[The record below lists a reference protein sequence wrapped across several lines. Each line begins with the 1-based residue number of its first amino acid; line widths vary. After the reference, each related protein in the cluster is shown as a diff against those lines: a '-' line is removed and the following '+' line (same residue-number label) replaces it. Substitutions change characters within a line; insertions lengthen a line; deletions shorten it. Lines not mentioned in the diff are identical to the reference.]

1 MRVLIFLSIWLV
13 IDLYSF
19 QAVKTLIYRANF
31 SNPSLYLWSFWI
43 IDITLVL
50 ILFFYGF
57 TGRFA
62 GGPNRHVNWILALS
76 MLSMLPKLV
85 MIPALLL
92 EDIFRT
98 FYFLYAKTAQVISS
112 SSNTVHFTGR
122 RKVISQLALGLASIP
137 FLGLIHGVIKGKYK
151 YQVRRVKL
159 TFENLPEVFNG
170 FTITQLS
177 DIHAGS
183 FDDRE
188 QVKRGVALANA
199 QKSDLL
205 VFTGD
210 LVNNLASEMDEWIDV
225 FDKLQAPMGK
235 FSILGNHDYGDY
247 VQWSSAEAKADNLRK
262 VKAVHKQIGFK
273 LLLNEHVKLE
283 KDGEIIQLIGV
294 ENWGKKGFVKHG
306 DLDTAT
312 HGISK
317 DSFSI
322 LLSHDPSHWEA
333 KVLDHHIPIPLT
345 LSGHTHGMQFGIEIP
360 GFRWSPSQ
368 YIYPQ
373 WAGAY
378 KQENNYLYVN
388 RGFGFLGLP
397 GRVGIFPEITVIEL
411 VRG

>member
-1 MRVLIFLSIWLV
+1 MRILIFLTIWLL

-19 QAVKTLIYRANF
+19 QAIKTLVYKSNLT
-31 SNPSLYLWSFWI
+31 NPSIYLWSFWI
-43 IDITLVL
+43 IDILLVF
-50 ILFFYGF
+50 ILFYYGF

-62 GGPNRHVNWILALS
+62 AGPNKHVNWILALS
-76 MLSMLPKLV
+76 MLSMLPKLIT
-85 MIPALLL
+85 IPPLLI
-92 EDIFRT
+92 EDIIRT
-98 FYFLYAKTAQVISS
+98 CTYLYGKVAQFITSKSEV
-112 SSNTVHFTGR
+112 VHFAKR
-122 RKVISQLALGLASIP
+122 RKFVSQLALGLASIP

-151 YQVRRVKL
+151 YQVRRVQLK
-159 TFENLPEVFNG
+159 FNDLPEAFNG
-170 FTITQLS
+170 FKLTQLS

-188 QVKRGVALANA
+188 QVKRGVQLANA
-199 QKSDLL
+199 QKSDVI

-210 LVNNLASEMDEWIDV
+210 LVNNLATEMDEWLDV
-225 FDKLQAPMGK
+225 FDKLDAPMGK

-247 VQWSSAEAKADNLRK
+247 VQWPSEKAKAANLDQ
-262 VKAVHKQIGFK
+262 VKAVHKEIGFN
-273 LLLNEHVKLE
+273 LLLNERITLE
-283 KDGEIIQLIGV
+283 KDGEIIHLIGV
-294 ENWGKKGFVKHG
+294 ENWGKNRFVKHG
-306 DLDTAT
+306 DLDAAT
-312 HGISK
+312 QGIPT

-333 KVLDHHIPIPLT
+333 KVLDHPIPIQLT
-345 LSGHTHGMQFGIEIP
+345 LSGHTHGMQFGVEIP

-378 KQENNYLYVN
+378 EREKKYLYVN

-411 VRG
+411 VKS